1 MTTTFTYRHAGP
13 ATECETCGEP
23 SIYGFDMRTGTKVVV
38 VCATCAAEATDST
51 PCETCETCGESVPV
65 DQFHGNTRPDG
76 TSEYLCSDCYIPDPQ
91 GNFQTPGD

>member
-51 PCETCETCGESVPV
+51 PCETC
-65 DQFHGNTRPDG
+65 D
-76 TSEYLCSDCYIPDPQ
+76 SECLCPRYHHAHPPHLNFLTGSCPLSHNHIVYLCRRAS
-91 GNFQTPGD
+91 

>member
-1 MTTTFTYRHAGP
+1 MTPFTYRHAGP

-51 PCETCETCGESVPV
+51 PRELT
-65 DQFHGNTRPDG
+65 
-76 TSEYLCSDCYIPDPQ
+76 
-91 GNFQTPGD
+91 